1 MLPVTSVT
9 FDLTNRKMSQQTAK
23 YTQSKKIAEQLE
35 TAQAEAAVAF
45 GLLYRAM
52 SVIEDLTTLRPPAMR
67 LQIEIE
73 KLNEELIDINGVHE

>member
-1 MLPVTSVT
+1 
-9 FDLTNRKMSQQTAK
+9 MSQQTANCIESK
-23 YTQSKKIAEQLE
+23 IYAVAQSLERQKKLTES
-35 TAQAEAAVAF
+35 AQAEAAVAF

-52 SVIEDLTTLRPPAMR
+52 SVIEDLTTLRPPAVR

>member
-1 MLPVTSVT
+1 
-9 FDLTNRKMSQQTAK
+9 MSQQTVK

-52 SVIEDLTTLRPPAMR
+52 SVIEDLTTLRPPAVR

-73 KLNEELIDINGVHE
+73 KLNKELVEINGVHE